1 VERRRR
7 LLLGSLMG
15 RAGHAASVSPSP
27 SRHNKINQPGRQ
39 AQLCT
44 DANSSE
50 NSAKLKTGADWCL
63 EIRKVLFSSL
73 SLSLSTGENRII
85 FCFFLLVIVFI
96 IFYLRDMVGMALQL
110 KIDTNMNWLVRRKPA
125 PLR

>member
-1 VERRRR
+1 MFGNSKGFVF
-7 LLLGSLMG
+7 LSL
-15 RAGHAASVSPSP
+15 
-27 SRHNKINQPGRQ
+27 
-39 AQLCT
+39 
-44 DANSSE
+44 
-50 NSAKLKTGADWCL
+50 
-63 EIRKVLFSSL
+63 SL